1 MSVVGLVPARDVAQA
16 FKPAWQGSGALPYG
30 NLALPHRICTG
41 SFNSSNQAAFVEL
54 DGDLVDAEP
63 IAWGEGMSVS
73 ESR

>member
-1 MSVVGLVPARDVAQA
+1 MWRLLSSLRGKAE
-16 FKPAWQGSGALPYG
+16 ALPYG